1 VRRRD
6 AIFLKPLLAP
16 LAETASGEAPV
27 FFFFDH
33 DDKAVESIAL
43 SFTRWIDEFRA
54 IAPH

>member
-27 FFFFDH
+27 FFFDH
-33 DDKAVESIAL
+33 DGKAVESIAL